1 MRLQIPATKKP
12 KPYLP
17 SSIFLTFTA
26 RIWIQKGGFY
36 FQMFT
41 PFLYIFHK
49 PTRVITIKPLYASV
63 ISVVMAFVLKNSV
76 QFGISRTHY

>member
-1 MRLQIPATKKP
+1 
-12 KPYLP
+12 
-17 SSIFLTFTA
+17 
-26 RIWIQKGGFY
+26 
-36 FQMFT
+36 MFT

-49 PTRVITIKPLYASV
+49 PTRVITIKPLYVSV